1 MAERTIAL
9 VEDHAL
15 IAVGFRDLVEAAD
28 GLTLAGTVETV
39 ADLASLG
46 ATLDLVVLDLRL
58 TDGSLP
64 ADNVAAIHRMGAHVL
79 IYTGAEDRRL
89 IQSAA
94 RSGALGLIR
103 KSSEPEVLIDAIR
116 TAAEGREVFGTDW
129 AAAIDA
135 DAGLQDAKLSRREQE
150 ILSLYAS
157 GETAA
162 TVARRTGLSRE
173 TAATVARRT
182 GLSRETVADY
192 VSRIRRKYADA
203 GRPAQSRIDLYKRA
217 VEDGYLGI
225 DG

>member
-1 MAERTIAL
+1 MDTERRIAL

-15 IAVGFRDLVEAAD
+15 IAIGFRDLVASEPD
-28 GLTLAGTVETV
+28 LTLAGMVDTV
-39 ADLASLG
+39 AGLDAIDG
-46 ATLDLVVLDLRL
+46 HLDLVVLDLRL
-58 TDGSLP
+58 ADGSLP
-64 ADNVAAIHRMGAHVL
+64 QDNVKAIHARGAHVL
-79 IYTGAEDRRL
+79 VYTGAEDRRM

-103 KSSEPEVLIDAIR
+103 KSADPTTLLNAIR
-116 TAAEGREVFGTDW
+116 TAASGGEVFGADW

-135 DAGLQDAKLSRREQE
+135 DANLRDAKLSSREQE
-150 ILSLYAS
+150 ILGLYAS

-162 TVARRTGLSRE
+162 SVALH
-173 TAATVARRT
+173 T

-203 GRPAQSRIDLYKRA
+203 GRPAFSRVDLYKRA
-217 VEDGYLGI
+217 VEDGLLGEDD

>member
-1 MAERTIAL
+1 MPAPRTVAL

-15 IAVGFRDLVEAAD
+15 IAIGFKDLMASAPDLALVGMVNSVAELQA
-28 GLTLAGTVETV
+28 LGTVP
-39 ADLASLG
+39 
-46 ATLDLVVLDLRL
+46 DLVVLDLRL
-58 TDGSLP
+58 GDGSLP
-64 ADNVAAIHRMGAHVL
+64 QDNVNAIHALGAHVL

-103 KSSEPEVLIDAIR
+103 KSVSAEALLDAVR

-129 AAAIDA
+129 AAAIDSDEVLA
-135 DAGLQDAKLSRREQE
+135 DAKLSPRERE

-157 GETAA
+157 GEIANS
-162 TVARRTGLSRE
+162 VAQ
-173 TAATVARRT
+173 RT

-203 GRPAQSRIDLYKRA
+203 GRPARSRIDLYKRA
-217 VEDGYLGI
+217 VEDGVI
-225 DG
+225 DASD

>member
-162 TVARRTGLSRE
+162 TVARQ
-173 TAATVARRT
+173 T

>member
-28 GLTLAGTVETV
+28 GLALAGTVETV

-46 ATLDLVVLDLRL
+46 AMLDLVVLDLRL

-173 TAATVARRT
+173 T
-182 GLSRETVADY
+182 VADY

-203 GRPAQSRIDLYKRA
+203 GRPAQSCIDLYKRV

>member
-1 MAERTIAL
+1 M
-9 VEDHAL
+9 
-15 IAVGFRDLVEAAD
+15 
-28 GLTLAGTVETV
+28 
-39 ADLASLG
+39 
-46 ATLDLVVLDLRL
+46 
-58 TDGSLP
+58 
-64 ADNVAAIHRMGAHVL
+64 
-79 IYTGAEDRRL
+79 

-103 KSSEPEVLIDAIR
+103 KSADPETLLDAIR
-116 TAAEGREVFGTDW
+116 TAASGREVFGADW

-135 DAGLQDAKLSRREQE
+135 DDQLQDAKLSSREQQ

-162 TVARRTGLSRE
+162 SVALH
-173 TAATVARRT
+173 T

-203 GRPAQSRIDLYKRA
+203 GRPAFSRVDLYKRA
-217 VEDGYLGI
+217 LEDGLLGEGG

>member
-1 MAERTIAL
+1 MVEIRRIAL

-15 IAVGFRDLVEAAD
+15 IAIGFRDLVTAEPDLELVGVLENVAALD
-28 GLTLAGTVETV
+28 TVP
-39 ADLASLG
+39 G
-46 ATLDLVVLDLRL
+46 RLDLVVLDLRL
-58 TDGSLP
+58 ADGSLP
-64 ADNVAAIHRMGAHVL
+64 QDNVKAIHARGAHVL

-103 KSSEPEVLIDAIR
+103 KSADPAMLLDAIR
-116 TAAEGREVFGTDW
+116 TAAAGGEVFGADW

-135 DAGLQDAKLSRREQE
+135 DVHLNDAKLSAREQE
-150 ILSLYAS
+150 ILGLYAS

-162 TVARRTGLSRE
+162 SVALH
-173 TAATVARRT
+173 T

-192 VSRIRRKYADA
+192 VSRIRKKYAEA
-203 GRPAQSRIDLYKRA
+203 GRPAYSRVDLYKRA
-217 VEDGYLGI
+217 MEDGLLGERQ

>member
-1 MAERTIAL
+1 MADTWRIAL

-15 IAVGFRDLVEAAD
+15 IAIGFRDLVTAEPD
-28 GLTLAGTVETV
+28 LVLAGVCDRVSELD
-39 ADLASLG
+39 AIEG
-46 ATLDLVVLDLRL
+46 PLDLVVLDLRL
-58 TDGSLP
+58 ADGSVP
-64 ADNVAAIHRMGAHVL
+64 RDNVKAIHERGAHVL
-79 IYTGAEDRRL
+79 VYTGAEDRRM

-103 KSSEPEVLIDAIR
+103 KSADPETLLDAIR
-116 TAAEGREVFGTDW
+116 TAASGREVFGADW

-135 DAGLQDAKLSRREQE
+135 DDQLQDAKLSSREQQ

-162 TVARRTGLSRE
+162 SVALH
-173 TAATVARRT
+173 T

-203 GRPAQSRIDLYKRA
+203 GRPAFSRVDLYKRA
-217 VEDGYLGI
+217 LEDGLLGEGG

>member
-1 MAERTIAL
+1 MTEVRRIAL

-15 IAVGFRDLVEAAD
+15 IAIGFRDLIADAAD
-28 GLTLAGTVETV
+28 LELAGMVESV
-39 ADLASLG
+39 ADLPTLG
-46 ATLDLVVLDLRL
+46 TPLDLVVLDLRL
-58 TDGSLP
+58 SDGSSP
-64 ADNVAAIHRMGAHVL
+64 EQNVAAIHAMGAHVL

-103 KSSEPEVLIDAIR
+103 KSVSPDVLLDAVR
-116 TAAEGREVFGTDW
+116 TAAHGGEVFGADW

-135 DAGLQDAKLSRREQE
+135 DEGLADARLSNREQE

-162 TVARRTGLSRE
+162 NVA
-173 TAATVARRT
+173 ART

-192 VSRIRRKYADA
+192 VSRIRRKYAEA
-203 GRPAQSRIDLYKRA
+203 GRPAHSRIDLYKRA
-217 VEDGYLGI
+217 IEDGILE
-225 DG
+225 